1 MFTWGSLAFYLRT
14 YLPGVCLLVSIAALS
29 FLAGK
34 VPERL
39 KWKAYLRTY
48 SKEISRDYVAS
59 LKADLTRLQAHH
71 LTLKE
76 NFNFQQA
83 VLKAAH
89 LQASKVLEILASIR
103 STP

>member
-14 YLPGVCLLVSIAALS
+14 YLPGACLLVSIAALS

-48 SKEISRDYVAS
+48 SVQISRDYVAS
-59 LKADLTRLQAHH
+59 LKADLAKLKAKHASLQ
-71 LTLKE
+71 E
-76 NFNFQQA
+76 DFSFQQA
-83 VLKAAH
+83 IIKAAH
-89 LQASKVLEILASIR
+89 LQASKVLEVLASIR